1 MLVDTQLP
9 VLPGYF
15 VKGGPQKYSPTQY
28 LAVKKYL
35 LRKESKYRWRIGT
48 PKMSVFLPPH
58 YHSPSFVLSC
68 LAGASY
74 YERSFSM
81 NLCLMVCL
89 DLGLELWPLL
99 GLEKAEQHTVPRAEI
114 T

>member
-1 MLVDTQLP
+1 
-9 VLPGYF
+9 
-15 VKGGPQKYSPTQY
+15 
-28 LAVKKYL
+28 
-35 LRKESKYRWRIGT
+35 
-48 PKMSVFLPPH
+48 
-58 YHSPSFVLSC
+58 
-68 LAGASY
+68 
-74 YERSFSM
+74 M